1 MGLHDRFLSYDDNG
15 CSTGMSYK
23 GAGVGAIHSGIL
35 VVLYSIKHFITLIN
49 ECFDDKSMGLK
60 SQMYKIDKF

>member
-1 MGLHDRFLSYDDNG
+1 
-15 CSTGMSYK
+15 MSYK